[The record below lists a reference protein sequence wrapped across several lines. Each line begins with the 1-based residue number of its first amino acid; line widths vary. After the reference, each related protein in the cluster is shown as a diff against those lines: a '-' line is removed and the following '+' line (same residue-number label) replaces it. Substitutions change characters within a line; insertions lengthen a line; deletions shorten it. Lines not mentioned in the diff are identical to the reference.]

1 MGRQPIRA
9 RMSFMRRSLPHTID
23 FMAPKVVIENVILRG
38 SPHAQDM
45 QKVATLYVGEKEYKV
60 YAPARAQ
67 GNALEWV
74 EHFALRTQ
82 SSGNFSFGADIT
94 VDDERKPILIQ
105 AAVDELKRHALE
117 SEIWGWGGNLQ
128 DGNFYP
134 AQICLH
140 GHVIGADGHN
150 VISAGGVRK
159 DEHCQECGSRCVT
172 HCESC
177 KAPIRGKQ
185 TMSHGDYVRPSFC
198 YNCAKPYPWMEE
210 RLQTARELLWND
222 DKLSIEERE
231 SLWGLLQ
238 YVMSDP
244 KSDLVPAKRKLI
256 DIKLGGAVAATREF
270 IETIIAKYMAEMSKA

>member
-1 MGRQPIRA
+1 M
-9 RMSFMRRSLPHTID
+9 
-23 FMAPKVVIENVILRG
+23 
-38 SPHAQDM
+38 
-45 QKVATLYVGEKEYKV
+45 ATLYVDEKEYRV

-74 EHFALRTQ
+74 EHFAVRTQ
-82 SSGNFSFGADIT
+82 SSANFSLGADIP
-94 VDDERKPILIQ
+94 VDDEQKPVLIQ
-105 AAVDELKRHALE
+105 VAVDELKRHALE

-150 VISAGGVRK
+150 VITGGIRK

-198 YNCAKPYPWMEE
+198 YNCAKPYPWMAE
-210 RLQTARELLWND
+210 RIDTAKELLWND
-222 DKLSIEERE
+222 DHLSLDERE

-256 DIKLGGAVAATREF
+256 DIKLQPALAATREAVLDF
-270 IETIIAKYMAEMSKA
+270 LAKFATEMSKP